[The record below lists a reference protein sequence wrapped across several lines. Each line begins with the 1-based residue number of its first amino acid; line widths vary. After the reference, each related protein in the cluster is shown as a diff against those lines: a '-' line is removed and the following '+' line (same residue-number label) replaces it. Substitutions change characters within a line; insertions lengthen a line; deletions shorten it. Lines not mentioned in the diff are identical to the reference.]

1 MFAIRRINEYKKV
14 RIPRA
19 WTIKPGLVPPD
30 SK

>member
-14 RIPRA
+14 RIPMTL
-19 WTIKPGLVPPD
+19 TIKPGLVPPD